1 MFYFHD
7 YGRKGKKQTNGGVA
21 NFLALDWGID
31 PPVGLLIPSHR
42 YRCSNAKG
50 FQSFLQNTAALCPG
64 VTTTMN
70 LQRGNSRERKTL
82 GTVPYPHFH
91 VDSG

>member
-21 NFLALDWGID
+21 NFLALDWGIH

-42 YRCSNAKG
+42 YRCSNAKS
-50 FQSFLQNTAALCPG
+50 FQSFLQNTAPLCPG
-64 VTTTMN
+64 VTTTLIGGMS
-70 LQRGNSRERKTL
+70 LQRGIAVNAISA
-82 GTVPYPHFH
+82 F
-91 VDSG
+91 SC